1 MTETILFQEGSTS
14 LLSCQDTTMEGL
26 EYAKLPSRGATWTG
40 SSGSTITMR
49 MGLISETL
57 SVGMKEKD
65 TVAALVD
72 IAAAEIETWWRM
84 SMGSE

>member
-57 SVGMKEKD
+57 SVKGKD

-72 IAAAEIETWWRM
+72 IAAAEIEMW
-84 SMGSE
+84 